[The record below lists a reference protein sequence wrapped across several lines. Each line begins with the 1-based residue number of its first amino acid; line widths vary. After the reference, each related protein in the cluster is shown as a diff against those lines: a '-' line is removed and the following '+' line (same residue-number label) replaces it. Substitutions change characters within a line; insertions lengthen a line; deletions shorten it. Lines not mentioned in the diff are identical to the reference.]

1 MLTQNLPDFWDNL
14 YAEGKDYWNLKK
26 VTPALTEFFKHPSC
40 PATGSVLVPGAGF
53 GYDAE
58 AWALRGHD
66 VLAVDFAPS
75 AVDELDHL
83 SRKHKNLRS
92 LDLDLF
98 SLSPKDDKRGGQ
110 LFDIVYDYCCFT
122 AIHPGRRDE
131 FFEVC
136 YKMMKDDG
144 LLILFLYPL
153 MNGKTLQGPPP
164 AKANSWRASAAY
176 STLSHASS
184 LQAASPAARARKKF
198 GFSRSACNLDGKCV
212 NRVKRNLLRVHFRG
226 KHLGLELYK
235 TRQFIA

>member
-110 LFDIVYDYCCFT
+110 LFDIVYDYCAFT

-136 YKMMKDDG
+136 YKMMKERRAHG
-144 LLILFLYPL
+144 PSRRRIRCRRTHQAH
-153 MNGKTLQGPPP
+153 KQHRRSRRQGRDLAPQEVPVIVD
-164 AKANSWRASAAY
+164 AK
-176 STLSHASS
+176 HAT
-184 LQAASPAARARKKF
+184 F
-198 GFSRSACNLDGKCV
+198 
-212 NRVKRNLLRVHFRG
+212 KRGR
-226 KHLGLELYK
+226 
-235 TRQFIA
+235 